1 MIEAK
6 LDPFLN
12 LCQYCD
18 AQVVWADGPG
28 DERIPFDVD
37 PEAVHEQ
44 GNWTLTVIP
53 TQSLGPNVRGM
64 RAPRLQAAQPTAG
77 QAAGMR
83 AAGVRL
89 YSHHALH
96 CPDAEK
102 WHKVK
107 DHGRATRRTRG
118 GRR

>member
-1 MIEAK
+1 MIEAR
-6 LDPFLN
+6 LDPFLD
-12 LCQYCD
+12 LCRYCE

-28 DERIPFDVD
+28 GERIPFDVN

-44 GNWTLTVIP
+44 GNWTLTA
-53 TQSLGPNVRGM
+53 VRPIRVKGM
-64 RAPRLQAAQPTAG
+64 REPDLRLQAAQPTAG

-96 CPDAEK
+96 CPQADR
-102 WHKVK
+102 WHRKGT
-107 DHGRATRRTRG
+107 HGTASRRARG

>member
-1 MIEAK
+1 MIEAR
-6 LDPFLN
+6 LDPFLA
-12 LCQYCD
+12 LCRYCE
-18 AQVVWADGPG
+18 AQIVWADGPG
-28 DERIPFDVD
+28 GERIPFDVN

-44 GNWTLTVIP
+44 GNWALTP
-53 TQSLGPNVRGM
+53 TRPISLKGM
-64 RAPRLQAAQPTAG
+64 REPDLRLQASQPTAG

-96 CPDAEK
+96 CPDADK

-107 DHGRATRRTRG
+107 DHGRTTRRPRGTR
-118 GRR
+118 R